1 MLKLP
6 QILGWR
12 PMARGRHER
21 PTAELPEE
29 TFRPEEIDA
38 AIEALALPEDLEEV
52 LTDSPSQGSE
62 ETREQAETTAEEEA
76 PPPAAPSAAG
86 GEEPPGQADF
96 LAGRQFWANR
106 QPEQALEALLRA
118 GEQGHREAQY
128 LCGRIYQQ
136 WVQDEG
142 RERLALTWYRR
153 AAKQGHLD
161 AQLSCASM
169 YEQGRGAQMNLKR
182 ALSWYEQAARQGSV
196 EAQLKCGCMY
206 SQGRAETRNPKKARH
221 WLETAAA
228 GGSEEAQRNLRERF

>member
-12 PMARGRHER
+12 PVTRGRHER

-38 AIEALALPEDLEEV
+38 AIEALALPEDLEEG
-52 LTDSPSQGSE
+52 DSLPQGSQ

-106 QPEQALEALLRA
+106 QPEQ
-118 GEQGHREAQY
+118 GHREAQY

-136 WVQDEG
+136 WDQDAG

-228 GGSEEAQRNLRERF
+228 GGSEEAQRILRERF

>member
-12 PMARGRHER
+12 PVTRGRHER

-38 AIEALALPEDLEEV
+38 AIVRDNPRV
-52 LTDSPSQGSE
+52 L
-62 ETREQAETTAEEEA
+62 
-76 PPPAAPSAAG
+76 
-86 GEEPPGQADF
+86 QADF

-221 WLETAAA
+221 GLETAAA
-228 GGSEEAQRNLRERF
+228 GGSEEAQRILRERF